1 VGVDDVADAV
11 DPFLV
16 DAVRRGVAIFVFPV
30 FFLCFFWWVERERGR
45 ESVSM
50 RNREREKTKKEDGDR
65 GKKKERRKKRA
76 KENEE

>member
-30 FFLCFFWWVERERGR
+30 FLCFFWWVERERGR